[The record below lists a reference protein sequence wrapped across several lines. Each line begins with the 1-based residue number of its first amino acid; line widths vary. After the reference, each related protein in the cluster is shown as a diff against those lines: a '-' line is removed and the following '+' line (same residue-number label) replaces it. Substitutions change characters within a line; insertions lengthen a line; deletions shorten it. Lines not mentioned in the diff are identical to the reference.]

1 MYLWVSWVTPSQLSY
16 QVLNFFPSQ
25 AADDTNDDRFEV
37 PYDEAASRL
46 QGSFFSSI
54 IRGDTY
60 INRKNI

>member
-25 AADDTNDDRFEV
+25 AVDDTNDDRFEV

-46 QGSFFSSI
+46 QGSFFFL
-54 IRGDTY
+54 
-60 INRKNI
+60 KNTWRYVHK